1 MKDELGAEAAHR
13 GDLDGVRR
21 LGDADRRARA
31 DGTRARPVRICR
43 GPQWLVEG
51 ARPSHDQRRARAD
64 DYQPEADGFVEE
76 VLAELFKELG
86 LPDVWAL
93 LDQL

>member
-1 MKDELGAEAAHR
+1 
-13 GDLDGVRR
+13 
-21 LGDADRRARA
+21 
-31 DGTRARPVRICR
+31 
-43 GPQWLVEG
+43 LVEG

>member
-1 MKDELGAEAAHR
+1 LTGFAGSGTQIVELEQMASGPGQFASA
-13 GDLDGVRR
+13 G
-21 LGDADRRARA
+21 
-31 DGTRARPVRICR
+31 